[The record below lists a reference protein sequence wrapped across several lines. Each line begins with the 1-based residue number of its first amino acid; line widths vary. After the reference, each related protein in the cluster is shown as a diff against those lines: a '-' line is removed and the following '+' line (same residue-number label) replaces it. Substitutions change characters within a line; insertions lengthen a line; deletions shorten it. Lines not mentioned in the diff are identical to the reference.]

1 MDRRHRAVER
11 SIQQLIERYL
21 SVSFLVNKRGAA
33 LMKCELDDV
42 THDQY
47 YVLRYI
53 YKRGVCTSTELAD
66 VFAVNKSAI
75 TAMTNRLVEKG
86 MIERGR
92 GGDDRRVIA
101 LSLTEK
107 GRKWLEETEQNV
119 YELVEAIMTKLS
131 HEEIEQFIQTYEKL
145 AMILQEMGESK

>member
-1 MDRRHRAVER
+1 MER
-11 SIQQLIERYL
+11 SIQQFIERYL

-47 YVLRYI
+47 YVLRHI

>member
-1 MDRRHRAVER
+1 MER
-11 SIQQLIERYL
+11 SIQQFIERYL

-33 LMKCELDDV
+33 LMKCELDDI

-86 MIERGR
+86 MIARGKDE
-92 GGDDRRVIA
+92 DDRRIIA

-107 GRKWLEETEQNV
+107 GEQWLVETERKV
-119 YELVEAIMTKLS
+119 YELVETMMTKLS
-131 HEEIEQFIQTYEKL
+131 HKEIEQFIQTYEKL
-145 AMILQEMGESK
+145 AMILQEMEEKK

>member
-1 MDRRHRAVER
+1 MER
-11 SIQQLIERYL
+11 SIQQFIERYL

-33 LMKCELDDV
+33 LMKCELDDI

-86 MIERGR
+86 MIARGKDE
-92 GGDDRRVIA
+92 DDRRIIA
-101 LSLTEK
+101 LSLTERGK
-107 GRKWLEETEQNV
+107 EWLVETERKV
-119 YELVEAIMTKLS
+119 YQLVETIMTKLS

-145 AMILQEMGESK
+145 AKILQEMEENK

>member
-1 MDRRHRAVER
+1 MER
-11 SIQQLIERYL
+11 SIQQFIERYL

-33 LMKCELDDV
+33 LMKCELDDI

-53 YKRGVCTSTELAD
+53 YKRGMCTSTELAD

-86 MIERGR
+86 MIARGKDE
-92 GGDDRRVIA
+92 DDRRIIV

-107 GRKWLEETEQNV
+107 GEQWLVETERKV
-119 YELVEAIMTKLS
+119 YELVETMMTKFS

-145 AMILQEMGESK
+145 AMILQEMEEKK

>member
-1 MDRRHRAVER
+1 MER
-11 SIQQLIERYL
+11 SIQQFIERYL

-33 LMKCELDDV
+33 LMKCELDDI

-86 MIERGR
+86 MIARGKDE
-92 GGDDRRVIA
+92 DDRRVIS
-101 LSLTEK
+101 LTLTEK
-107 GRKWLEETEQNV
+107 GKMWLVETERKV
-119 YELVEAIMTKLS
+119 YELVETMMTKLS

-145 AMILQEMGESK
+145 AMILQEMEEKK

>member
-1 MDRRHRAVER
+1 MER

-47 YVLRYI
+47 YLLRYI

>member
-1 MDRRHRAVER
+1 MLER

-47 YVLRYI
+47 YLLRYI

-101 LSLTEK
+101 LSLTER

>member
-1 MDRRHRAVER
+1 MER

-47 YVLRYI
+47 YVLRHI

-92 GGDDRRVIA
+92 GEDDRRIIA

>member
-1 MDRRHRAVER
+1 MER
-11 SIQQLIERYL
+11 SIQQFIERYL

-53 YKRGVCTSTELAD
+53 YKHKVCTSTELAD

-86 MIERGR
+86 MIARGKDE
-92 GGDDRRVIA
+92 DDRRIIS

-107 GRKWLEETEQNV
+107 GEQWLVETEQKV
-119 YELVEAIMTKLS
+119 YELVEKMMTKLS

-145 AMILQEMGESK
+145 AMILQEMEDGK

>member
-1 MDRRHRAVER
+1 MER
-11 SIQQLIERYL
+11 SIQQFIERYL

-33 LMKCELDDV
+33 LMKCELDDI

-86 MIERGR
+86 MIARGKDE
-92 GGDDRRVIA
+92 DDRRVIS
-101 LSLTEK
+101 LTLTEK
-107 GRKWLEETEQNV
+107 GKMWLIETERKV
-119 YELVEAIMTKLS
+119 YELVETMMTKLS

-145 AMILQEMGESK
+145 AMILQEMEEKK

>member
-1 MDRRHRAVER
+1 MER

>member
-1 MDRRHRAVER
+1 MER
-11 SIQQLIERYL
+11 SIQQFIERYL
-21 SVSFLVNKRGAA
+21 SVSFIVNKRGAA
-33 LMKCELDDV
+33 LMKCELDDI

-86 MIERGR
+86 MIARGKDE
-92 GGDDRRVIA
+92 DDRRIIV

-107 GRKWLEETEQNV
+107 GEQWLVETERKV
-119 YELVEAIMTKLS
+119 YELVETMMTKLS

-145 AMILQEMGESK
+145 AMILQEMEEKK

>member
-1 MDRRHRAVER
+1 MER
-11 SIQQLIERYL
+11 SIQQFIERYL

-33 LMKCELDDV
+33 LMKCELDDI

-86 MIERGR
+86 MIARGKDE
-92 GGDDRRVIA
+92 DDRRVIS
-101 LSLTEK
+101 LTLTEK
-107 GRKWLEETEQNV
+107 GKVWLVETERKV
-119 YELVEAIMTKLS
+119 YELVETMMTKLS

-145 AMILQEMGESK
+145 AMILQEMEEKK

>member
-1 MDRRHRAVER
+1 MER
-11 SIQQLIERYL
+11 SIQQFIERYL

-33 LMKCELDDV
+33 LMKCELDDI

-86 MIERGR
+86 MIARGKDE
-92 GGDDRRVIA
+92 DDRRIIA

-107 GRKWLEETEQNV
+107 GEQWLVETERKV
-119 YELVEAIMTKLS
+119 YELVETMMTKLS

-145 AMILQEMGESK
+145 AMILQEMEENK

>member
-1 MDRRHRAVER
+1 MEG
-11 SIQQLIERYL
+11 SIQQFIERYL

-53 YKRGVCTSTELAD
+53 YKRGMCTSTELAD
-66 VFAVNKSAI
+66 VFAVNKSVI

-86 MIERGR
+86 MIARGKDE
-92 GGDDRRVIA
+92 DDRRIIA
-101 LSLTEK
+101 LSLTERGK
-107 GRKWLEETEQNV
+107 EWLVETERKV
-119 YELVEAIMTKLS
+119 YELVETMMTKFS

-145 AMILQEMGESK
+145 AMILQEMEEKK

>member
-1 MDRRHRAVER
+1 MLER

-92 GGDDRRVIA
+92 GGDDRRIIA

>member
-1 MDRRHRAVER
+1 MLER
-11 SIQQLIERYL
+11 SIQQFIERYL

-33 LMKCELDDV
+33 LMKCELDDI

-86 MIERGR
+86 MIARGKDE
-92 GGDDRRVIA
+92 DDRRIIA
-101 LSLTEK
+101 LSLTERGK
-107 GRKWLEETEQNV
+107 EWLVETEQKI
-119 YELVEAIMTKLS
+119 YELVETMMTKLS

-145 AMILQEMGESK
+145 AMILQEMEDGK

>member
-1 MDRRHRAVER
+1 MER
-11 SIQQLIERYL
+11 SIQQFIERYL

-33 LMKCELDDV
+33 LMKCELDDI

-86 MIERGR
+86 MIARGKDE
-92 GGDDRRVIA
+92 DDRRIIA

-107 GRKWLEETEQNV
+107 GEQWLVETERKV
-119 YELVEAIMTKLS
+119 YELVETMMTKLS

-145 AMILQEMGESK
+145 VMILQEMEEKK

>member
-1 MDRRHRAVER
+1 MER

-47 YVLRYI
+47 YLLRYI

-101 LSLTEK
+101 LSLTER

>member
-1 MDRRHRAVER
+1 MER
-11 SIQQLIERYL
+11 SIQQFIERYL

-33 LMKCELDDV
+33 LMKCELDDI

-53 YKRGVCTSTELAD
+53 YKRGMCTSTELAD

-86 MIERGR
+86 MIARGKDE
-92 GGDDRRVIA
+92 DDRRIIA

-107 GRKWLEETEQNV
+107 GEQWLVETERKV
-119 YELVEAIMTKLS
+119 YELVETMMTKLS

-145 AMILQEMGESK
+145 AKILQEMEEKK

>member
-1 MDRRHRAVER
+1 MER
-11 SIQQLIERYL
+11 SIQQFIERYL

-33 LMKCELDDV
+33 LMKCELDDI

-86 MIERGR
+86 MIARGKDE
-92 GGDDRRVIA
+92 DDRRIIA
-101 LSLTEK
+101 LSLTERGK
-107 GRKWLEETEQNV
+107 EWLVETERKV
-119 YELVEAIMTKLS
+119 YELVETIMTKLS

-145 AMILQEMGESK
+145 AKILQEMEDKK

>member
-1 MDRRHRAVER
+1 MER
-11 SIQQLIERYL
+11 SIQQFIERYL

-33 LMKCELDDV
+33 LMKCELDDI

-86 MIERGR
+86 MIARGKDE
-92 GGDDRRVIA
+92 DDRRIIA

-107 GRKWLEETEQNV
+107 GEQWLVETERKV
-119 YELVEAIMTKLS
+119 YELVETIMTKLS

-145 AMILQEMGESK
+145 AMILQEMEEKK

>member
-1 MDRRHRAVER
+1 MER
-11 SIQQLIERYL
+11 SIQQFIERYL

-86 MIERGR
+86 MIERGKD
-92 GGDDRRVIA
+92 GDDRRVIS
-101 LSLTEK
+101 LTLTEK
-107 GRKWLEETEQNV
+107 GKMWLIETEQKV
-119 YELVEAIMTKLS
+119 YELVQTMMTKLS
-131 HEEIEQFIQTYEKL
+131 YEEIEQFIQTYEKL
-145 AMILQEMGESK
+145 AIILQEMEENK

>member
-1 MDRRHRAVER
+1 MEG
-11 SIQQLIERYL
+11 SIQQFIERYL

-33 LMKCELDDV
+33 LMKCELDDI

-86 MIERGR
+86 MIARGKDE
-92 GGDDRRVIA
+92 DDRRVIS

-107 GRKWLEETEQNV
+107 GKMWLIETEQKV
-119 YELVEAIMTKLS
+119 YQLVETMMTKLS
-131 HEEIEQFIQTYEKL
+131 HEEIELFIQTYEKL
-145 AMILQEMGESK
+145 AKILQEMEEKK

>member
-1 MDRRHRAVER
+1 MER
-11 SIQQLIERYL
+11 SIQQFIERYL

-33 LMKCELDDV
+33 LMKCELDDI

-86 MIERGR
+86 MIARGKDE
-92 GGDDRRVIA
+92 DDRRIIA
-101 LSLTEK
+101 LSLTERGK
-107 GRKWLEETEQNV
+107 EWLVETEQKI
-119 YELVEAIMTKLS
+119 YELVETMMTKLS

-145 AMILQEMGESK
+145 AMILQEMEDGK

>member
-1 MDRRHRAVER
+1 MLER

-42 THDQY
+42 TPDQY
-47 YVLRYI
+47 YLLRYI

>member
-1 MDRRHRAVER
+1 MER

-42 THDQY
+42 TPDQY
-47 YVLRYI
+47 YLLRYI

>member
-1 MDRRHRAVER
+1 MER
-11 SIQQLIERYL
+11 SIQQFIERYL

-33 LMKCELDDV
+33 LMKCELDDI

-86 MIERGR
+86 MIARGKDE
-92 GGDDRRVIA
+92 DDRRIIV

-107 GRKWLEETEQNV
+107 GEQWLVETERKV
-119 YELVEAIMTKLS
+119 YELVETMMTKLS

-145 AMILQEMGESK
+145 AMILQEMEEKK

>member
-1 MDRRHRAVER
+1 MER
-11 SIQQLIERYL
+11 SIQQFIERYL
-21 SVSFLVNKRGAA
+21 SVSFLVHKRGAA
-33 LMKCELDDV
+33 LMKCELDDI

-86 MIERGR
+86 MIARGKDE
-92 GGDDRRVIA
+92 DDRRVIS
-101 LSLTEK
+101 LTLTEK
-107 GRKWLEETEQNV
+107 GKMWLIETEQKV
-119 YELVEAIMTKLS
+119 YELVQTMMTKLS
-131 HEEIEQFIQTYEKL
+131 YEEIEQFIQTYEKL
-145 AMILQEMGESK
+145 AIILQEMEENK

>member
-1 MDRRHRAVER
+1 MLER

-47 YVLRYI
+47 YLLRYI

>member
-1 MDRRHRAVER
+1 
-11 SIQQLIERYL
+11 
-21 SVSFLVNKRGAA
+21 
-33 LMKCELDDV
+33 MKCELDDI

-86 MIERGR
+86 MIARGKDE
-92 GGDDRRVIA
+92 DDRRVIS
-101 LSLTEK
+101 LTLTEK
-107 GRKWLEETEQNV
+107 GKMWLVETERKV
-119 YELVEAIMTKLS
+119 YELVETMMTKLS

-145 AMILQEMGESK
+145 AMILQEMEEKK

>member
-1 MDRRHRAVER
+1 MER
-11 SIQQLIERYL
+11 SIQQFIERYL

-33 LMKCELDDV
+33 LMKCELDDI

-86 MIERGR
+86 MIARGKDE
-92 GGDDRRVIA
+92 DDRRIIA

-107 GRKWLEETEQNV
+107 GEQWLVETERKV
-119 YELVEAIMTKLS
+119 YELVETMMTKLS

-145 AMILQEMGESK
+145 AMILQEMEEKK